1 MRLSHL
7 AHVVGLILTATALML
22 LLSGGVALGYGDGDA
37 LAFLWSALITAGVGL
52 LLWRTTSIGRD
63 LSIREGYAVVSLAWL
78 AVGAAGALPYL
89 FAGVTEQP
97 VAALFES
104 VSGFTTTGA
113 TVFGDIEALPHG
125 ILFWRALTQWLGGM
139 GIIVLGIAILP
150 FLGIGG
156 MQLFRAEVPGPTPER
171 LSPRIAQTAKV
182 LWLVYA
188 GLTAAQVALLLLGG
202 MEPFAAV
209 THGFTT
215 LSTGGF
221 SVRNASIAA
230 YPSAYIQW
238 VIILFMF
245 LAGINFTLHYR
256 ALTGRGKG
264 YLADPEW
271 RLYAVLTVAGTMLVF
286 LIVLGLPAYDGL
298 GVERVFRDA
307 AFQVVAISTTT
318 GFVSFDWELWPAAAQ
333 FLLLLFMFVG
343 GMAGSTAGGMK
354 TVRVYAFFRHATAS
368 LKRAIHPRAVILTRV
383 GRRALRDDDLATIL
397 AFILLFLQ
405 LFAAGTLVLTLLGH
419 DLLTSIGAAASA
431 LGNIGPGLGLVG
443 AVDNYGWMGSATH
456 GVLIFLMLVGRLEIF
471 TVLLLF
477 HPDLWRRAGH

>member
-1 MRLSHL
+1 MRLAHL

-22 LLSGGVALGYGDGDA
+22 LLSGVVALAYGDGHA
-37 LAFLWSALITAGVGL
+37 LAFLWSALITAGVGT
-52 LLWRTTSIGRD
+52 LLWRTTRMQRD

-89 FAGVTEQP
+89 FAGVIGSP

-113 TVFGDIEALPHG
+113 TVFVDIEALPRG
-125 ILFWRALTQWLGGM
+125 VLFWRALTQWLGGM

-150 FLGIGG
+150 FLGVGG

-171 LSPRIAQTAKV
+171 LSPRIAKTAKV

-188 GLTAAQVALLLLGG
+188 GLTGTQVLLYLVGG

-209 THGFTT
+209 THAFTT

-221 SVRNASIAA
+221 SVRNASLAA
-230 YPSAYIQW
+230 YPSPYIQW
-238 VIILFMF
+238 VTILFMF

-256 ALTGRGKG
+256 TLTRRGGG
-264 YLADPEW
+264 YVADPEW
-271 RLYAVLTVAGTMLVF
+271 RLYALLTLGTTVLVF
-286 LIVLGLPAYDGL
+286 LTIFALPSYAELGL
-298 GVERVFRDA
+298 ERALRDA
-307 AFQVVAISTTT
+307 AFQVVAIGTTT
-318 GFVSFDWELWPAAAQ
+318 GYVSYDWELWPVAPQ
-333 FLLLLFMFVG
+333 LVLLLLMFVG

-354 TVRVYAFFRHATAS
+354 TVRVYAFFRHAMAS
-368 LKRAIHPRAVILTRV
+368 LKRAIHPRAVVLTRV

-397 AFILLFLQ
+397 AFILLFLL
-405 LFAAGTLVLTLLGH
+405 LFVAGTLALALLGH
-419 DLLTSIGAAASA
+419 DLVTSIGAAAAS

-443 AVDNYGWMGSATH
+443 AVENYGWMGPATH